1 MANKHPSLGFSAGFA
16 LDLTTADENGV
27 PWDFSIAA
35 RRRAAI
41 RKVQEEKP
49 YLLVGSPMRAAFC
62 ILQQLNYGKM
72 AAERVERL
80 ITEALVH
87 FHFCFILHEMQRSSG
102 RLFLHEHPATATSWK
117 DPKVCEFVEKEDVWT
132 TVMRMCQYGMVS
144 ERNDGTWGPVY

>member
-49 YLLVGSPMRAAFC
+49 YLLVGFPMRAAFC
-62 ILQQLNYGKM
+62 ILQQFNCGKM

-87 FHFCFILHEMQRSSG
+87 FHFCFILHEINEVQEGCFFMNTLQRPHRG
-102 RLFLHEHPATATSWK
+102 RTPRSVNLLRRK
-117 DPKVCEFVEKEDVWT
+117 
-132 TVMRMCQYGMVS
+132 MCGS
-144 ERNDGTWGPVY
+144 R